1 MRISVQS
8 LRHRVEK
15 FPIFRPRCAPIS
27 PPCSNHCGPVAV
39 DFPEN
44 QLHFITVKTQ
54 IKAALC
60 LFSAFLLA
68 SVSSQAQRRTPRPA
82 AQPSAPIDSAKWR
95 AEHYVIN
102 RDSAY
107 ADPNVALRKLMGGN
121 RRFVENKS
129 IRPRQDRDALT
140 NTSKG
145 QQPFAVIVG
154 CSDSRVPNEIIFDQG
169 VGDLFIVRTAGQVM
183 AEASYASIEFATA
196 VLGSKLVVVLGHQSC
211 GAVDAAIKRP
221 ENLPG
226 HIVTLVNAI
235 KPAAQKVRA
244 MGGNL
249 LENAIR
255 QNVLEQVALLRDLD
269 PVLSRRYQN
278 GEILIVGAVY
288 QLSTGKVEFL
298 PETLKNLPQRTT
310 TSRTSAK

>member
-1 MRISVQS
+1 M
-8 LRHRVEK
+8 
-15 FPIFRPRCAPIS
+15 
-27 PPCSNHCGPVAV
+27 
-39 DFPEN
+39 
-44 QLHFITVKTQ
+44 KTQ
-54 IKAALC
+54 ITAALC
-60 LFSAFLLA
+60 LCSVVFSSL
-68 SVSSQAQRRTPRPA
+68 STQAQQRRPRPA
-82 AQPSAPIDSAKWR
+82 ASAVPIDSAKWR
-95 AEHYVIN
+95 AEHYVVN

-129 IRPRQDRDALT
+129 IKPRQDRSALT
-140 NTSKG
+140 NTEKG
-145 QQPFAVIVG
+145 QQPFAIIVG

-183 AEASYASIEFATA
+183 AEASYASIEFASA
-196 VLGSKLVVVLGHQSC
+196 VLGSKLIVVLGHQSC

-269 PVLSRRYQN
+269 PVLSRRYQS

-288 QLSTGKVEFL
+288 QLGTGKVEFL
-298 PETLKNLPQRTT
+298 PETLKNLPQRRNAP
-310 TSRTSAK
+310 SASAK

>member
-1 MRISVQS
+1 M
-8 LRHRVEK
+8 
-15 FPIFRPRCAPIS
+15 
-27 PPCSNHCGPVAV
+27 
-39 DFPEN
+39 
-44 QLHFITVKTQ
+44 KTQ
-54 IKAALC
+54 VKVSGCLLFIALFAW
-60 LFSAFLLA
+60 LPA
-68 SVSSQAQRRTPRPA
+68 QAQRRTPRPT
-82 AQPSAPIDSAKWR
+82 AQPALIDSAKWR
-95 AEHYVIN
+95 AEHYVVD

-107 ADPNVALRKLMGGN
+107 ADPSVALRKLMGGN

-129 IRPRQDRDALT
+129 IKPRQDRSALT
-140 NTSKG
+140 STEKG
-145 QQPFAVIVG
+145 QQPFAIIVG

-183 AEASYASIEFATA
+183 AEASYASIEFASA
-196 VLGSKLVVVLGHQSC
+196 VLGSKLIVVLGHQSC

-244 MGGNL
+244 MGGNM

-269 PVLSRRYQN
+269 PVLSRRYQI

-298 PETLKNLPQRTT
+298 PETLNNLPQRRNAPNA
-310 TSRTSAK
+310 SGR